1 MKFRYRNFRDT
12 KCYDD
17 IYPVSNQ
24 PACFFATAKTHEFNS
39 IEEINVDDLKLH
51 PITDQTGCCIYNIL
65 KIIARYLKPLTKN
78 DFAISDILTFPD
90 LNKEFN

>member
-12 KCYDD
+12 ECYDD

-51 PITDQTGCCIYNIL
+51 PITDQTGSCIYNIL